1 MIRSEAEYRE
11 ARKRLDEDRLFIQAQ
26 REALEAEG
34 FNSEEVARGMEPTLS
49 FHEQLR
55 EEVTFYERVKRF
67 DFDAIIGLDQIGRM
81 LIAYRVALNI
91 SQRELARR
99 LGVSEAVVSR
109 DERNE
114 YHGISV
120 ERLQRVLDA
129 LKVRMVSQVELP
141 VEAVPPAGRG
151 ATRELVPA

>member
-11 ARKRLDEDRLFIQAQ
+11 ARERLDKDRLFIQAQ

-34 FNSEEVARGMEPTLS
+34 FNPEEVARGMEPTLS

-55 EEVTFYERVKRF
+55 EEVVFYERVKRF
-67 DFDAIIGLDQIGRM
+67 DFDAIIGLEQIGRM
-81 LIAYRVALNI
+81 LIAFRVALGI

-99 LGVSEAVVSR
+99 LGISEAVVSR
-109 DERNE
+109 DEHNE

-141 VEAVPPAGRG
+141 MGTPPPAARDARG
-151 ATRELVPA
+151 LVTA

>member
-26 REALEAEG
+26 RKALEAEG
-34 FNSEEVARGMEPTLS
+34 FSPEEVARGMEPTLA
-49 FHEQLR
+49 FHEQLK
-55 EEVTFYERVKRF
+55 EEVTFYERVKRL
-67 DFDAIIGLDQIGRM
+67 DFDAITSLDQIGRM
-81 LIAYRVALNI
+81 LIAFRVALNI
-91 SQRELARR
+91 SQRELAKR

-129 LKVRMVSQVELP
+129 LKVRMVSQVEM
-141 VEAVPPAGRG
+141 PPEQNA
-151 ATRELVPA
+151 APEENRELIPA